1 MNSMTM
7 IQLFDIDEY
16 VSVQSVDLR
25 KEIGPCEAIPIFGAY
40 TSLADLSFDLELS
53 ETSSPFFLVLEC
65 RLSNPH
71 LYAGSLVGD
80 SFSTIFVRRS
90 EDHLSC
96 IIFASRKIDFD

>member
-53 ETSSPFFLVLEC
+53 ETSSQFLLVFEC
-65 RLSNPH
+65 QLSNAR
-71 LYAGSLVGD
+71 LCARDLVGD
-80 SFSTIFVRRS
+80 SSGTIFVRHS
-90 EDHLSC
+90 EAYLSC
-96 IIFASRKIDFD
+96 IVFASRKNEFD